1 VNLRRIENL
10 ILAFF
15 VLIFIYYAVQ
25 ALVIGDIF
33 RFFVVLIPALIF
45 SLLSVVIEYW
55 LKITLPGGVKALVAL
70 ALLLHVA
77 GGINRF
83 YWIFAPYYDKVA
95 HVVSAMGLF
104 LVIFTF
110 FVGLDYYGIRLKL
123 RTVIVATLVITVI
136 FFVAWE
142 VTEFYIDVFAK
153 TSYNNGMGDT
163 IGDLISD
170 VIGVALGLLVI
181 AYYRSKIP
189 PGKGIRYLFG
199 KKGQGSPGNS

>member
-1 VNLRRIENL
+1 MDLRRIESL

-45 SLLSVVIEYW
+45 SLLPVVIEYW
-55 LKITLPGGVKALVAL
+55 LKITLPGGVKATVAL

-170 VIGVALGLLVI
+170 VIGVALGLLVL

-189 PGKGIRYLFG
+189 PGRGIRYLFR
-199 KKGQGSPGNS
+199 KNGQGSPGNS

>member
-1 VNLRRIENL
+1 MNLRRIENL
-10 ILAFF
+10 ILGLF

-25 ALVIGDIF
+25 ALVIGDTF
-33 RFFVVLIPALIF
+33 RFFAVLIPALIF
-45 SLLSVVIEYW
+45 SLLPLVIEYKA
-55 LKITLPGGVKALVAL
+55 KITFPGGVKPLIAL

-83 YWIFAPYYDKVA
+83 YWKFAPYYDKFA
-95 HVVSAMGLF
+95 HVISALALL

-110 FVGLDYYGIRLKL
+110 FVGLDYYGITLKL
-123 RTVIVATLVITVI
+123 RTVILATLAITVV

-142 VTEFYIDVFAK
+142 VTEYYIDVLAK
-153 TSYNNGMGDT
+153 TSYNNGLDDT

-170 VIGVALGLLVI
+170 VIGVALGLVAI
-181 AYYRSKIP
+181 WYYRSKIP

-199 KKGQGSPGNS
+199 KNGQEKI

>member
-1 VNLRRIENL
+1 VNFRRIENL
-10 ILAFF
+10 VLGFF

-45 SLLSVVIEYW
+45 SLLSVIIEYW

-123 RTVIVATLVITVI
+123 RTVILATLAITVI

-142 VTEFYIDVFAK
+142 VTEYYIDVFAK
-153 TSYNNGMGDT
+153 TSYNNGLGDT

-170 VIGVALGLLVI
+170 VIGVALGLIVVG
-181 AYYRSKIP
+181 YYRTRIP
-189 PGKGIRYLFG
+189 PGKGIRYLFREN
-199 KKGQGSPGNS
+199 GQEKPGSS